1 MSPIHRDPPG
11 LTSCPRD
18 ILYSIFEFLSPAE
31 FYALCLVHTKVRV
44 VATKFLYENIQMIW
58 EQENHYDPPPVTK
71 LLRTLVARPHLATH
85 IRNLQLTG
93 LPTKHPAL
101 VRTIRLVPISPTELS
116 ESISFIQK
124 SGVPYRD
131 LWIQELQRGR
141 LDAVVALLLA
151 QMPNLQCLRLGSAFT
166 QRSEIIGMVLR
177 SAILEPVDYG
187 LPDFRHLQ
195 HVTYLL
201 KVGRDYARDHEVK
214 NTADLLPFFYLSNVK
229 SLSLAV
235 DSPLAITWP
244 KPKLPISSSLTSL
257 VLNSVRENY
266 LRDLLSITP
275 HLKSLQW
282 KFWYDSGLLD
292 AVNSPIVDLDRIG
305 DALSCLKNTLSDLK
319 ILGEVYLGGDGD
331 INLPAIKTEG
341 SLSAMVVMDNLK
353 TLQVPWAFLVG
364 FALDTTKC
372 LQDVLPR
379 YLEHLTITWDLC
391 LQNDEDVVPDWPQF
405 EWEDHHILEVLK
417 SWLEDRE
424 TFTPNLRSVTLGLV
438 RYETDEYDWEPSMRQ
453 RLAELGAHAGIVFDI
468 IFTDELTLLDEM

>member
-1 MSPIHRDPPG
+1 M
-11 LTSCPRD
+11 T
-18 ILYSIFEFLSPAE
+18 
-31 FYALCLVHTKVRV
+31 
-44 VATKFLYENIQMIW
+44 W
-58 EQENHYDPPPVTK
+58 EREDHPDPPPVTK

-85 IRNLQLTG
+85 IRNFQLTG
-93 LPTKHPAL
+93 KPSDCASL
-101 VRTIRLVPISPTELS
+101 RTTIPLVPISPTELS

-124 SGVPYRD
+124 TGVPYSD
-131 LWIQELQRGR
+131 LWIQELQQGG

-151 QMPNLQCLRLGSAFT
+151 QMPNLQCLRLESAFT

-177 SAILEPVDYG
+177 SAIFKPVNYG

-201 KVGRDYARDHEVK
+201 KIGRDYARDHALK
-214 NTADLLPFFYLSNVK
+214 NTADLLPFFYLSHVK

-244 KPKLPISSSLTSL
+244 KPKVPIPSSLTSL
-257 VLNSVRENY
+257 VLYTVRENY
-266 LRDLLSITP
+266 LRNLLSITP

-305 DALSCLKNTLSDLK
+305 DAVSCLKDTLSDLK
-319 ILGEVYLGGDGD
+319 ILAEVYLGGHGD
-331 INLPAIKTEG
+331 IHLPAIKTEG

-364 FALDTTKC
+364 FALDPTKR
-372 LQDVLPR
+372 LQDVLPK

-391 LQNDEDVVPDWPQF
+391 IQNEENEEPDWPQF
-405 EWEDHHILEVLK
+405 EWADHHILDVLK
-417 SWLEDRE
+417 SWLEDRK
-424 TFTPNLRSVTLGLV
+424 TFTPNLQRVTLGLV
-438 RYETDEYDWEPSMRQ
+438 RWETDEYDWEPPMRQ
-453 RLAELGAHAGIVFDI
+453 RLAELGVHAGIVFDI
-468 IFTDELTLLDEM
+468 IFTDEMVLTDEL